1 MPRPLSRQS
10 DERIDLPGAV
20 SRDRRALARRERAAN
35 PADRAAAHAN
45 LADTLERTAI
55 PAAVAEA
62 YRHRLAA
69 LVYQLVASRSE
80 PLQVTLAAY
89 ATRFRRAAAVGAAL
103 DVGRLTELLDDPAF
117 APLDDWLR
125 EQGSDVA
132 ETQTA
137 VDFYLEQAR
146 RIGTGQGLNDPD
158 FETDVG

>member
-1 MPRPLSRQS
+1 MPRPLSRKS

-20 SRDRRALARRERAAN
+20 SRDRRALARRERAPK
-35 PADRAAAHAN
+35 PADRAAAHAS

-69 LVYQLVASRSE
+69 LVYQLTASLSE

-125 EQGSDVA
+125 GQGSDVA

-137 VDFYLEQAR
+137 VDFYLEAAR
-146 RIGTGQGLNDPD
+146 RIGTGQGLAEPD
-158 FETDVG
+158 AA